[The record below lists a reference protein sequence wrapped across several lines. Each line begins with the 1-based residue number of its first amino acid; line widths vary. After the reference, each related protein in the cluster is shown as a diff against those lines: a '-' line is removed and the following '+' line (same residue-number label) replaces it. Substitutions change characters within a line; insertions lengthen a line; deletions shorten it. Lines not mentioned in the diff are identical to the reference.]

1 MRAKFT
7 IAVCALL
14 MLGLA
19 ATQVHAQGFN
29 VSKSETDVVEGGR
42 NQMLGA
48 VRLDYTQTGGNID
61 DGRTIKVTY
70 GSLELTGGG
79 ELLCAG
85 TFNNSATEETAE
97 TDCITGVEASFAND
111 DDTNIGTVTISLGT
125 TRPDG
130 SQFGFVVLRAVRGD
144 VSGLSVGDGIVAAI
158 NSSTAPTGFV
168 PIGQDRT
175 ESVGGTVS
183 TVMDGL
189 DVEVGQASRLL
200 CNIGEIGE
208 GDDAT
213 PVGGVP
219 SITVSEGVATA
230 WETVMGGTMI
240 TIKMNSLPEGVNLR
254 WPHVVNFVNPADDND
269 DVWSMLTL
277 TDGSRRSAGMVDT
290 DTTMGAGQEDNPDTT
305 GTDEQDDVYAA
316 NNGAMVTYMYGTTN
330 DGTVELSQ
338 TVTKN
343 VTTEKDSFKIEFDVD
358 VADLEKVG
366 AGGISDIWAWLAP
379 AGKSGDDDNR
389 GTVLSYVMETTVDT
403 DPDVVMG
410 DIINFG
416 ECVTYLLFPYVTCSN
431 TDEQGAMVD
440 PWTTAMAIANTTMDD
455 GVFGISAGA
464 AAQNGDIT
472 LHTFPRSMMGDDGMM
487 MMMDM
492 DPMTV
497 AADLAAGDTWSDT
510 CSNILPGF
518 NGYIIAKAG
527 FRHAHGVAFVL
538 RQTPGG
544 AAPEVA
550 HGYLGL
556 VIPDPEFDNK
566 GRGAAGGESLGQ

>member
-19 ATQVHAQGFN
+19 VTQVHAQGFN
-29 VSKSETDVVEGGR
+29 VSKSETYVVEHGR
-42 NQMLGA
+42 NQMMGA
-48 VRLDYTQTGGNID
+48 VRLDFVDTSGNID
-61 DGRTIKVTY
+61 DGRTIKISY
-70 GSLELTGGG
+70 GSLYITSTSDEV
-79 ELLCAG
+79 
-85 TFNNSATEETAE
+85 SANLECMGFTCNA
-97 TDCITGVEASFAND
+97 DNVNAKVDND
-111 DDTNIGTVTISLGT
+111 DDTGIGTVTINMGT
-125 TRPDG
+125 DRPATG
-130 SQFGFVVLRAVRGD
+130 ERYVTVQKVRAD
-144 VSGLSVGDGIVAAI
+144 VSGLSAGDTIVAAI
-158 NSSTAPTGFV
+158 NSATAPSGFV

-189 DVEVGQASRLL
+189 DVVVGQASRLL
-200 CNIGEIGE
+200 CNIGEVGM
-208 GDDAT
+208 GDEAT

-219 SITVSEGVATA
+219 SITVSEGFPMA
-230 WETVMGGTMI
+230 WEHTGDAPGDGNTDIGVTSI

-254 WPHVVNFVNPADDND
+254 WPHEVEFVDPADGVDTA
-269 DVWSMLTL
+269 WSKLTL
-277 TDGSRRSAGMVDT
+277 TDGSRRTAGMLDT
-290 DTTMGAGQEDNPDTT
+290 DNNDGAGLELNTDTL
-305 GTDEQDDVYAA
+305 DDTADFYAA
-316 NNGAMVTYMYGTTN
+316 NNGEMVTYMYATETAGR
-330 DGTVELSQ
+330 VALSQ

-343 VTTEKDSFKIEFDVD
+343 VTTEKDSFKIEFMVD

-366 AGGISDIWAWLAP
+366 AGGISDIWAWLSP
-379 AGKSGDDDNR
+379 AGKSGDDDDR
-389 GTVLSYVMETTVDT
+389 GTVLSYVKMPDT
-403 DPDVVMG
+403 DPEVVMG
-410 DIINFG
+410 DILNFG

-431 TDEQGAMVD
+431 TDEAGAMTD
-440 PWTTAMAIANTTMDD
+440 PWTTAIAIANTTMDD

-464 AAQNGDIT
+464 AAQSGNIT
-472 LHTFPRSMMGDDGMM
+472 LHTFPRSTMGEDGMM

-492 DPMTV
+492 HPLMV
-497 AADLAAGDTWSDT
+497 ASDLAAGDTWSDT

-518 NGYIIAKAG
+518 NGYIIARAG